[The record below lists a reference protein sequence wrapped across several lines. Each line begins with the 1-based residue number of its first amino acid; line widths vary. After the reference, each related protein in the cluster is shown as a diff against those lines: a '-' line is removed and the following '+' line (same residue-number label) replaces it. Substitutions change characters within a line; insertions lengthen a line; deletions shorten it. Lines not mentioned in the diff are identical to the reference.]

1 MAGVKSYARQRWKKW
16 LATRIK
22 PNPSITLDQRRIY
35 VFPTKAGALYAGMLL
50 IMLITAI
57 NYQNN
62 SIFLLTFFLAGL
74 FNMAILA
81 AFSNLAGLSI
91 RRLQSDSPFAGNN
104 AAFHIELSSKQKKQH
119 QAIQIGWP
127 NTHMAVGSLGIESRQ
142 SLTLYCHAKRR
153 GLLKPQRMLVKS
165 VYPLGLIRAWSWVDL
180 DLSCPIY
187 PHPIEM
193 DVAWQGQDDSDLYE
207 ANHMANDELANIR
220 HWREGDTARQVLW
233 KAYARTDKL
242 MSIEYAEPA
251 KDARW
256 LDWDALPELALE
268 TRLSVLC
275 DAALKLHEQD
285 CEYGLR
291 LPACEYSP
299 DTGATHL
306 HKVLEALAL
315 FSSTEY
321 QP

>member
-1 MAGVKSYARQRWKKW
+1 MAGVKSFARQRWQKW
-16 LATRIK
+16 LSTRIK
-22 PNPSITLDQRRIY
+22 PSPSITLDQRRIY
-35 VFPTKAGALYAGMLL
+35 VFPTKAGALYAVMLL
-50 IMLITAI
+50 VMLVTAI

-62 SIFLLTFFLAGL
+62 SIFLLTFLLAGL
-74 FNMAILA
+74 FNMAILT
-81 AFSNLAGLSI
+81 AFSNLAGLTI
-91 RRLQSDSPFAGNN
+91 RRLQADSPFAGDD
-104 AAFHIELSSKQKKQH
+104 AAFHIELSCKQKKQH

-127 NTHMAVGSLGIESRQ
+127 NIHLAVGSLGIESRQ
-142 SLTLYCHAKRR
+142 TLTLYCSAARR
-153 GLLKPQRMLVKS
+153 GLLKPPRILVKS

-180 DLSCPIY
+180 DLRCPVY
-187 PHPIEM
+187 PHPTAM
-193 DVAWQGQDDSDLYE
+193 DVAWQGQDDSVLYE

-220 HWREGDTARQVLW
+220 HWRHGDTPRQVLW
-233 KAYARTDKL
+233 KAYARTGKL

-256 LDWDALPELALE
+256 LDWEALPELALE

-275 DAALKLHEQD
+275 DAALKLYDQNA
-285 CEYGLR
+285 EYGLR
-291 LPACEYSP
+291 LPGCEYSP
-299 DTGATHL
+299 DAGAVHL